1 MGNLCF
7 GSGQNDT
14 DKKGRR
20 RKLSINVLYNKQ
32 KVLKI
37 KKLALKK
44 KKWTDDDI
52 VKVLDKTEKDLQK
65 RGVAEAVEGKPY
77 QRKLFRQKVCF
88 GIISY
93 LTFLVLN
100 YLLSNIIASE
110 LSII

>member
-7 GSGQNDT
+7 GSGQSDT
-14 DKKGRR
+14 DKKARR

-65 RGVAEAVEGKPY
+65 RGVTEAIEGKPY
-77 QRKLFRQKVCF
+77 QRK
-88 GIISY
+88 
-93 LTFLVLN
+93 
-100 YLLSNIIASE
+100 E
-110 LSII
+110 

>member
-77 QRKLFRQKVCF
+77 QRKLFRQKVSF
-88 GIISY
+88 
-93 LTFLVLN
+93 
-100 YLLSNIIASE
+100 
-110 LSII
+110 

>member
-88 GIISY
+88 GIIS
-93 LTFLVLN
+93 
-100 YLLSNIIASE
+100 LSNIFS
-110 LSII
+110 S

>member
-7 GSGQNDT
+7 GSGQSDT
-14 DKKGRR
+14 DKKARR

-65 RGVAEAVEGKPY
+65 RGVTEAIEGKPY
-77 QRKLFRQKVCF
+77 QRKLFRQKV
-88 GIISY
+88 
-93 LTFLVLN
+93 
-100 YLLSNIIASE
+100 
-110 LSII
+110 

>member
-7 GSGQNDT
+7 GSGQSDT

-88 GIISY
+88 RI
-93 LTFLVLN
+93 V
-100 YLLSNIIASE
+100 
-110 LSII
+110 